1 MRPPDASARPRPH
14 LALTGMRLALHMAAD
29 ETGPGTSVLSDLI
42 LLPLA
47 ALPFP
52 EIDPVIVRIGPL
64 AVHWYGLG
72 YVVGI
77 LFAWWY
83 ARRLVG
89 NDRLWAGEKAP
100 ISPVDIDDFLIWAAA
115 GVVLGGRLGYI
126 LFYDLARY
134 AQNPGDILAVWQGGM
149 SFHGGLAGVT
159 LAMILFARRR
169 GFSAWSLFDVIAAGV
184 PVGFGLVRLTNFVN
198 SELWGR
204 PTDVPWAFVFP
215 NGGPEPRHPSQLYE
229 ALLEGLVLFVVLRI
243 LTHSALKLKRPGF
256 VAGAMVA
263 GYGAARIFVEF
274 FREPDAHIG
283 YLAGGWLTMGM
294 VLSLPMVLIG
304 LWAMLRA
311 RPAAA

>member
-1 MRPPDASARPRPH
+1 M
-14 LALTGMRLALHMAAD
+14 
-29 ETGPGTSVLSDLI
+29 SDLL

-52 EIDPVIVRIGPL
+52 SIDPVVVRIGPL

-89 NDRLWAGEKAP
+89 NDRLWAGAKAP
-100 ISPVDIDDFLIWAAA
+100 ITAADIDDFLVWAAA

-126 LFYDLARY
+126 LFYDFARY
-134 AQNPGDILAVWQGGM
+134 IDNPADILAVWRGGM

-159 LAMILFARRR
+159 VAMILYARRR

-184 PVGFGLVRLTNFVN
+184 PVGFGLVRVTNFVN

-204 PTDVPWAFVFP
+204 PSDAPWAFVFP
-215 NGGPEPRHPSQLYE
+215 TGGPEPRHPSQLYE
-229 ALLEGLVLFVVLRI
+229 ALLEGVALFVVLRL
-243 LTHSALKLKRPGF
+243 LTHSALKLKQPGF

-263 GYGAARIFVEF
+263 FYGGARIFVEF

-283 YLAGGWLTMGM
+283 YLVGGWLTMGM
-294 VLSLPMVLIG
+294 VLSLPMALLG
-304 LWAMLRA
+304 LWAMARA
-311 RPAAA
+311 RRAAS